1 MRRNVLVVCVL
12 LACAPG
18 VRAHGLLIP
27 EDKSLP
33 PLAMLNHRVSVTID
47 DQVARTRVEQTFR
60 NHTDRAL
67 EATYV
72 FPVPKGA
79 GVDELTMW
87 VNGKQ
92 TKGELVEADKA
103 RQIYTSI
110 VRRTQ
115 DPALLEY
122 MGNNLLRLRVFPIP
136 AKGDQKVSL
145 SFTSVAPKEG
155 DVVGYTYPLK
165 TDGKA
170 TRTLE
175 EFNVTVSIKSQHP
188 VTNIYSPTHAVTVK
202 RQGDKEATVTFDR
215 SQGLLDKDFQLYYA
229 SGDKDVGLTA
239 LTHKPVSAQDGY
251 VTLLIS
257 PRVELS
263 DRYQV
268 PRDVVL
274 VLDTSGSMRGA
285 KMDQARKALKHLL
298 AGLSPRDRFGLLNF
312 ATTVN
317 RYEDK
322 LLAADKEQ
330 VERAQKWVDK
340 LEATGG
346 TAIHDALA
354 SALELRGKDEGRSF
368 TMVFFTDGQPTIGE
382 TDPERILK
390 SFAARNTSNTRVFT
404 FGVGD
409 DVNAALLDRLAEQTR
424 AVTTYVRPAEDI
436 AEKASALYAKISRP
450 VLTDLRL
457 TATNVRLSEV
467 YPAALPDLFH
477 GGQLVVLGRY
487 AGHGPAAI
495 KLTGKVGMEEREFVY
510 ELTFPEKTNDAHD
523 FVEQL
528 WARRKVGY
536 LLDQIRNNGE
546 KKELIDEVV
555 ALAKRYGITTPYTS
569 YLIVP
574 DAPMPVAGPG
584 RGNLPAVGFNGGFGG
599 FGGGAGA
606 GLGRAGGMMPP
617 GLAPAKPGAPA
628 KSVADYA
635 KDVNR
640 SAGTAAAAR
649 LKIEGKKLADLPAGD
664 KAPQVLAEAREKLN
678 TYQLA
683 QGALRARRQ
692 AEVQTGTLGVNLAV
706 QMQNLC
712 NQSRLENS
720 AVCRV
725 AGRNCLEVGGVWID
739 EGFGEKTATCNVK
752 AQSDAYFR
760 LLEKHP
766 ELKDVFRLGNHLV
779 WVAPSGTAL
788 VIDAKNGKDK
798 LSDEE
803 IDKLFAAK
811 KK

>member
-1 MRRNVLVVCVL
+1 MRRYWLALAALL
-12 LACAPG
+12 LAGAG
-18 VRAHGLLIP
+18 QARAHGLLIP

-33 PLAMLNHRVSVTID
+33 PLAMLNHRVTVNIE
-47 DQVARTRVEQTFR
+47 DQVAQTRVEQTFR

-79 GVDELTMW
+79 SVDRFTMW
-87 VNGKQ
+87 VNGKE

-115 DPALLEY
+115 DPGLLEY
-122 MGNNLLRLRVFPIP
+122 MGSNLLRMRVFPVP
-136 AKGDQKVSL
+136 AKGDQKVAL
-145 SFTSVAPKEG
+145 SFTSVSPKEG
-155 DVVGYTYPLK
+155 SVVSYTYPLK

-239 LTHKPVSAQDGY
+239 LTHRPSSGQDGY
-251 VTLLIS
+251 FTLLIS
-257 PRVELS
+257 PRVEIS
-263 DRYQV
+263 ERYQV

-298 AGLSPRDRFGLLNF
+298 GNLGPKDRFGLLNF

-354 SALELRGKDEGRSF
+354 SALGLRSSEEGRTF
-368 TMVFFTDGQPTIGE
+368 TVVFFTDGQPTIGE
-382 TDPERILK
+382 TDPDKILK
-390 SFAARNTSNTRVFT
+390 SFAAKNTSNTRVFT

-409 DVNAALLDRLAEQTR
+409 DVNAAMLDALADQTR
-424 AVTTYVRPAEDI
+424 AVSTYVRPEEDI
-436 AEKASALYAKISRP
+436 AEKASALWAKAGRP
-450 VLTDLRL
+450 VLTDLKL
-457 TATNVRLSEV
+457 AATNVRLSEV

-477 GGQLVVLGRY
+477 GGQVVVLGRY
-487 AGHGPAAI
+487 SGHGAAAI
-495 KLTGKVGMEEREFVY
+495 RLTGKVGMEEREFVY
-510 ELTFPEKTNDAHD
+510 ELTFPEKTGEARE

-536 LLDQIRNNGE
+536 LLDQIRANGE
-546 KKELIDEVV
+546 KPELVTEVV
-555 ALAKRYGITTPYTS
+555 ALAKKYGITTPYTS

-574 DAPMPVAGPG
+574 DAAVPVA
-584 RGNLPAVGFNGGFGG
+584 
-599 FGGGAGA
+599 GGGAGSGGGRRPNVSFDPAEKPAAPPALTAPA
-606 GLGRAGGMMPP
+606 GASAPVPVASFARGVTGKPGELGGKRGAMAEDELRKKGGDKKDGTSNGLYYFRALEQKETLERAREMFRRGDREGTHAGKFGVDLALEMKDLRSQTRLQRTALRTVLGR
-617 GLAPAKPGAPA
+617 
-628 KSVADYA
+628 
-635 KDVNR
+635 
-640 SAGTAAAAR
+640 T
-649 LKIEGKKLADLPAGD
+649 
-664 KAPQVLAEAREKLN
+664 
-678 TYQLA
+678 
-683 QGALRARRQ
+683 
-692 AEVQTGTLGVNLAV
+692 
-706 QMQNLC
+706 
-712 NQSRLENS
+712 
-720 AVCRV
+720 
-725 AGRNCLEVGGVWID
+725 CLEVGGVWID
-739 EGFGEKTATCNVK
+739 EGFAAKTPALVVK
-752 AQSDAYFR
+752 AQSEGYFR

-788 VIDAKNGKDK
+788 VIDASNGKDK